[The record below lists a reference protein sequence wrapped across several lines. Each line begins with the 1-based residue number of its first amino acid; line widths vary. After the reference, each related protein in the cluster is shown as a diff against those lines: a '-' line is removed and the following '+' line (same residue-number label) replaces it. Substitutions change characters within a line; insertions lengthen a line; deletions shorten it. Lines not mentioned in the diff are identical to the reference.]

1 MDWRS
6 FLHLW
11 PRESDADAV
20 ARMTSAQW
28 RTVSRRTTTYMENYR
43 DKPGSQDRAQRRA
56 AWIAALPVFAEATSV
71 LEVGCGAGRN
81 LAALK
86 RAHPSLVVSGLD
98 INADALSAART
109 AVPSGLFSKA
119 NLYEMERFPAADVLL
134 TCGVLVH
141 LHPSKLG
148 AIVARL
154 AAAARQACV
163 FVEEVECDG
172 PARVIKGPK
181 QWGAENAT
189 ADYCLW
195 SVSLEVLVATFECRV
210 TYGNLPA
217 PLRSI
222 GASHVVGVMI
232 HHIGSPVIERD
243 EE

>member
-98 INADALSAART
+98 INMDALAAART

-119 NLYEMERFPAADVLL
+119 NLYEMERFPTADVVL

-141 LHPSKLG
+141 LHPSRLG

-154 AAAARQACV
+154 AAAAKRACV
-163 FVEEVECDG
+163 FVEEVGTET
-172 PARVIKGPK
+172 ALVKGPR
-181 QWGAENAT
+181 QWGAPRET
-189 ADYCLW
+189 ANYVLW
-195 SVSLEVLVATFECRV
+195 QQEAAGIIQAAGEAVFAWAWP
-210 TYGNLPA
+210 LPEG
-217 PLRSI
+217 LRSP
-222 GASHVVGVMI
+222 GASHV
-232 HHIGSPVIERD
+232 IEI
-243 EE
+243 EKS